1 MKVHISKRL
10 SIAELEGLKGTTTFE
25 NLMKNKLCIYSQT
38 TEDDTLWDL
47 LGHFDEHAQGLLH
60 MGTLGA
66 DNIWRVYFEYT
77 GDMVS
82 FLELINTQNK
92 TPVQTGHIESI
103 VVNTTHDTE

>member
-1 MKVHISKRL
+1 
-10 SIAELEGLKGTTTFE
+10 
-25 NLMKNKLCIYSQT
+25 
-38 TEDDTLWDL
+38 
-47 LGHFDEHAQGLLH
+47 

-82 FLELINTQNK
+82 FLELINAQNK